1 MLFLS
6 LMIVGTFF
14 LGVSDILRRKHLVSG
29 IDDQAMLVITL
40 FLTGVLI
47 LPVFLILG
55 FPIIQNGF
63 WGAFWATVLLNLI
76 SQNLFIKAFKLS
88 EASLIAPLRL
98 ITPPLVILSGIII
111 LKETP
116 SLYGILGIFIT
127 MIGLFFLLFKGS
139 EGKTISF
146 LSIRDRGV
154 VYGLIASVMFA
165 ISFPFDK
172 LTVIKSSA
180 LFTTFI
186 VFTTLGILTYF
197 INLIS
202 NKNFN
207 LILTSVI
214 KNNLKANIFISI
226 SSSLGVL
233 FTNQALNYSL
243 AAYGASLKRL
253 WSLWTIVLS
262 GKFLKE
268 KDIGRKLVATIIMFV
283 GIIISVIWK

>member
-1 MLFLS
+1 
-6 LMIVGTFF
+6 MIVGTFF